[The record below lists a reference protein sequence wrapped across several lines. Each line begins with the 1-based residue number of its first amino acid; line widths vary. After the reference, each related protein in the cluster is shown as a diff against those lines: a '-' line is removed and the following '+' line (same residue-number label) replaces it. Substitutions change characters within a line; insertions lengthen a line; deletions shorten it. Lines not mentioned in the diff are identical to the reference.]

1 METTLAALFY
11 KIPKV
16 RLVWCLLRL
25 ELAHMSGLAI
35 VTGLAGSGR
44 ILPSGLAALAYR
56 QNMIQSGRSIGYR
69 TTTVLASVLISQEDV
84 TL

>member
-1 METTLAALFY
+1 METTLAALLH

-35 VTGLAGSGR
+35 VTGLAGSSR
-44 ILPSGLAALAYR
+44 VLPSGLAAL
-56 QNMIQSGRSIGYR
+56 
-69 TTTVLASVLISQEDV
+69 
-84 TL
+84 

>member
-1 METTLAALFY
+1 METTLAALLY

-25 ELAHMSGLAI
+25 ELAHMSSLAI

-44 ILPSGLAALAYR
+44 ILPSGLAALAHR
-56 QNMIQSGRSIGYR
+56 
-69 TTTVLASVLISQEDV
+69 
-84 TL
+84 